1 MPKLDLAP
9 FTNPPFNAHYE
20 GEYDDRMIRWRGVCA
35 VDKVANLASL
45 LGERAGAV
53 ESVVEVGCG
62 TGAVLQEVAR
72 RGIGTSHVGFDLADP
87 GAHAHPGT
95 SEAGIALRAYDGRR
109 VPLPD
114 ASVDLVYASH
124 VLEHVP
130 DERGFLAEL
139 ARVARRWIYIEVPCE
154 ITWRTSV
161 PRLQTSLDIGHINA
175 YTPETFALT
184 LATADLPPLEVQIF
198 DHSLDVHGFGGGRA
212 KALAKA
218 GVRRGLLR
226 LSPRAA
232 SKLACY
238 HVGAL
243 CAAPGA
249 ANKDA
254 AAPDSAVQVS
264 A

>member
-1 MPKLDLAP
+1 MPKLDLHP
-9 FTNPPFNAHYE
+9 FVNPPHNAHYE
-20 GEYDDRMIRWRGVCA
+20 GEYSERMIRWRAVCA
-35 VDKVANLASL
+35 VDKAANLAAL
-45 LGERAGAV
+45 LGDRARGIETV
-53 ESVVEVGCG
+53 LEVGCG
-62 TGAVLQEVAR
+62 TGAVLLEVAR

-87 GAHAHPGT
+87 GAHAHPGVID
-95 SEAGIALRAYDGRR
+95 AGIELRPFDGRHI
-109 VPLPD
+109 PLPD

-139 ARVARRWIYIEVPCE
+139 ALVAKRWIYIEVPCE

-161 PRLQTSLDIGHINA
+161 RRLQTSLNIGHINA

-184 LATADLPPLEVQIF
+184 LATAGLPPADVQIF
-198 DHSLDVHGFGGGRA
+198 DHSMEVHGFEGGRA

-226 LSPRAA
+226 LSPSAA

-243 CAAPGA
+243 CAAPA
-249 ANKDA
+249 TADA
-254 AAPDSAVQVS
+254 G
-264 A
+264 